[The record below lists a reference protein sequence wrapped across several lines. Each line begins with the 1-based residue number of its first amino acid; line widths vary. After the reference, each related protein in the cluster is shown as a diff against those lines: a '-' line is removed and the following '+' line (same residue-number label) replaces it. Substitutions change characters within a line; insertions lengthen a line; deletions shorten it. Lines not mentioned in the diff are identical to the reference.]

1 MCLGIPGEILEIH
14 DDKGLRVGQVRF
26 AGITR
31 EVCLQ
36 YVPEALPGEFVV
48 VHVGFAISKIDPEE
62 AARAYRV
69 LEELG
74 QTAELTA
81 DAPVCVLC
89 GTMPVP
95 AALAIRA
102 TRSARMKPPL

>member
-1 MCLGIPGEILEIH
+1 MCLGIPGEILEVR
-14 DDKGLRVGQVRF
+14 DDKGLRVGKVRF

-36 YVPEALPGEFVV
+36 YVPEAVPGEFVV
-48 VHVGFAISKIDPEE
+48 VHVGFAISKIDAEE

-69 LEELG
+69 LEDLG

-81 DAPVCVLC
+81 DD
-89 GTMPVP
+89 P
-95 AALAIRA
+95 A
-102 TRSARMKPPL
+102 TEKRSEIPRRIP

>member
-1 MCLGIPGEILEIH
+1 MCLGIPGEIVEVRE
-14 DDKGLRVGQVRF
+14 DKGLRIGRVRF

-36 YVPEALPGEFVV
+36 YVPEAARGDFVV

-74 QTAELTA
+74 QTGELTA
-81 DAPVCVLC
+81 DTIGP
-89 GTMPVP
+89 
-95 AALAIRA
+95 
-102 TRSARMKPPL
+102 

>member
-1 MCLGIPGEILEIH
+1 MCLGIPGEILEVRE
-14 DDKGLRVGQVRF
+14 DKGLRVGKVRF

-81 DAPVCVLC
+81 DAPPSE
-89 GTMPVP
+89 GSREIPRRIP
-95 AALAIRA
+95 
-102 TRSARMKPPL
+102 

>member
-1 MCLGIPGEILEIH
+1 MCLGIPGEIVEIRE
-14 DDKGLRVGQVRF
+14 DKGLRVGKVRF

-36 YVPEALPGEFVV
+36 YVPDAEPGEFVV

-69 LEELG
+69 LEDLG
-74 QTAELTA
+74 QTSELTA
-81 DAPVCVLC
+81 DAPPITE
-89 GTMPVP
+89 GRGEIPRRIP
-95 AALAIRA
+95 
-102 TRSARMKPPL
+102 